1 MRQPLLLS
9 SVLTRF
15 VRPSFGRIA
24 AASACVVVFGA
35 TLGACGGDTLGVAT
49 TVVNVTPTNFATIPP
64 VASTAPGTTTTLP
77 AGAVGSEQTYVVQ
90 SGDTPIM
97 VASKY
102 GISVTALLAY
112 NAMVSPSQFP
122 YPGETLKIPP
132 SAVTPASTNPP
143 AGGTTAPGATTAPVA
158 VGPGCG
164 TRPAG
169 TYTIQK
175 GDSFY
180 SIKTKFC
187 VSYSSLLT
195 ANNWP
200 DINTTVLLPGQ
211 VINMPA
217 AGS

>member
-1 MRQPLLLS
+1 
-9 SVLTRF
+9 
-15 VRPSFGRIA
+15 
-24 AASACVVVFGA
+24 
-35 TLGACGGDTLGVAT
+35 
-49 TVVNVTPTNFATIPP
+49 
-64 VASTAPGTTTTLP
+64 LP
-77 AGAVGSEQTYVVQ
+77 AGAVGAEQTYVVQ
-90 SGDTPIM
+90 SGDTPIK

-132 SAVTPASTNPP
+132 SAVTPASTVAP
-143 AGGTTAPGATTAPVA
+143 TPGATTAPGGTA
-158 VGPGCG
+158 APGPVGPGCG

-180 SIKTKFC
+180 AIKTKFC
-187 VSYSSLLT
+187 VSYASLLT
-195 ANNWP
+195 ANGWP
-200 DINTTVLLPGQ
+200 DINTVVLLPGQ
-211 VINMPA
+211 TINMPA